1 MKGGGR
7 GRKGGREKGEE
18 IGGRRKGKGE
28 GERGRKGEG
37 KGERG
42 RKGEDYSSFV
52 FIYLRSA
59 VRPSQSDIMWEGA
72 VLMATGA

>member
-18 IGGRRKGKGE
+18 IGGRRK
-28 GERGRKGEG
+28 G

>member
-18 IGGRRKGKGE
+18 IGGRRKGKG
-28 GERGRKGEG
+28 

-42 RKGEDYSSFV
+42 KGEGRGRTIVLLFL
-52 FIYLRSA
+52 FI
-59 VRPSQSDIMWEGA
+59 
-72 VLMATGA
+72 